1 MPVKRE
7 LLTDTLVETCQDFGI
22 TGTVHDTRVAGLR
35 VRLGKIKITWIYF
48 QQFRFKGRRGTSWEV
63 LGHWPAMNTADARK
77 AALQIAARNAAGRP
91 KPGKR
96 EAIRFDAA
104 MADYIRYLEEKATRA
119 GKPPV
124 WSKVVATVAR
134 KHLLPAFGKFSLA
147 ELSQSP
153 ALVRQFHERVS
164 KESGPI
170 AGNQACRIITAC
182 YKFSARED
190 RSLPVQLPTSS
201 VRPNPEPPS
210 TKGLRFEDFQAWRE
224 AWEKIESP
232 VRRGFHLVNLLS
244 GCRPG
249 ELSRLR
255 RSDIKPR
262 QRLFV
267 IPRGKSGND
276 IRVVLSSPIVK
287 ALRLALSGERR
298 RGTDADLV
306 FPGCKF
312 PQATDRL
319 PVTGHPLRRTYR
331 TVAADIGINPVLT
344 SILMSHSLD
353 GINAS
358 YINELVLTSG
368 PGLRAAQRG
377 ISNRIVTLLGPLSDG
392 LAVPRHN
399 HHPHR

>member
-7 LLTDTLVETCQDFGI
+7 LLTDTLIETWQDFEI
-22 TGTVHDTRVAGLR
+22 TGVVHDTRVAGLR

-48 QQFRFKGRRGTSWEV
+48 QQYRFKGKRGTSWEV
-63 LGHWPAMNTADARK
+63 LGHWPGMTTADARK

-96 EAIRFDAA
+96 DAIRFDAA
-104 MADYIRYLEEKATRA
+104 MADYIRYLENKAINA
-119 GKPPV
+119 GKPPTWARAV
-124 WSKVVATVAR
+124 FTIAR
-134 KHLLPAFGKFSLA
+134 KHLLPAFGKFTLA
-147 ELSQSP
+147 ELSASP
-153 ALVRQFHERVS
+153 ALVREFHERLTRDA
-164 KESGPI
+164 GPVG
-170 AGNQACRIITAC
+170 ANQACRIITAC

-190 RSLPVQLPTSS
+190 RSLPGQLPTSS

-224 AWEKIESP
+224 AWGRIESP

-255 RSDIKPR
+255 RSDIKPK

-276 IRVVLSSPIVK
+276 IRVVLSVPIAK

-298 RGTDADLV
+298 RGADADLV

-312 PQATDRL
+312 PQPSDRL
-319 PVTGHPLRRTYR
+319 PVTGHALRRTYR

-358 YINELVLTSG
+358 YINDLVLTSG
-368 PGLRAAQRG
+368 PGLRLAQRQ
-377 ISNRIVTLLGPLSDG
+377 ISNRIMKLLGLCQS
-392 LAVPRHN
+392 AA
-399 HHPHR
+399 